1 MTPFSYPDRIHG
13 TSSPFGCP
21 EKIAPLFVNTHE
33 DRNPAID
40 SEGFTATPN
49 TILLDRSLSRDARFL
64 YTLLKSR
71 GRARTGWQCA
81 VGYGWLCTHMG
92 AGEDLVRR
100 AMDEL
105 VMQGVVLRERH
116 GQGRVNSYRLLMV
129 EGGRTR
135 QERVLE
141 PGERG
146 EKEDEL
152 EEHRERATA
161 FESSRGTSKC
171 DISMV
176 KLPDLLPPPAEDPLP
191 RILPRITPP
200 PADPERDAVTLLL
213 GDLRRELGDRAPL
226 GATVSRAINLKRR
239 AGADWEAFA
248 TAVYSARA
256 ATQARTHAIRDRDRT
271 GAHKAG
277 YFFAVLA
284 DRLGMRAAPVPPPA
298 PAPVA
303 TCTDPPPLPPP
314 SVPRAAHPLPP
325 PEAPDGERAAFW
337 ERLRAETGIGDL
349 QAYCRACGRP
359 PVYDDL
365 ARSLQIA
372 RERSRR

>member
-1 MTPFSYPDRIHG
+1 MPQTP
-13 TSSPFGCP
+13 
-21 EKIAPLFVNTHE
+21 
-33 DRNPAID
+33 
-40 SEGFTATPN
+40 
-49 TILLDRSLSRDARFL
+49 
-64 YTLLKSR
+64 
-71 GRARTGWQCA
+71 
-81 VGYGWLCTHMG
+81 
-92 AGEDLVRR
+92 
-100 AMDEL
+100 
-105 VMQGVVLRERH
+105 
-116 GQGRVNSYRLLMV
+116 
-129 EGGRTR
+129 
-135 QERVLE
+135 
-141 PGERG
+141 
-146 EKEDEL
+146 
-152 EEHRERATA
+152 
-161 FESSRGTSKC
+161 
-171 DISMV
+171 MV
-176 KLPDLLPPPAEDPLP
+176 KLPDLIPPPIEDP
-191 RILPRITPP
+191 LPRITPP

-284 DRLGMRAAPVPPPA
+284 DRLGMREAPAAPPA
-298 PAPVA
+298 PEPVA
-303 TCTDPPPLPPP
+303 IPPDSPCTPPPP
-314 SVPRAAHPLPP
+314 VPRAAPVFPP
-325 PEAPDGERAAFW
+325 PEACDGERAAFW

-349 QAYCRACGRP
+349 KAYCRACGRP